1 MTISSIG
8 IGSNLQLGDLLD
20 QLSAAERVPLKA
32 LQNQNAAY
40 QAKLSGYGTIKSM
53 LSAFQASAK
62 SLAKPDTFSA
72 VKAQVGNSD
81 VMTVAAGSNAVPG
94 DFTVNVKRL
103 AQAQSLAGAGQ
114 AKQDVAIGTGTLTF
128 DFGVTGGYDDN
139 PSSPTYG
146 QYVNPT
152 FTATPDAS
160 KTVKIDSSN
169 QTLQGIR
176 DAINKAN
183 IGVKASIINDGS
195 GTPYRLILNSEKT
208 GEAMSMRITGSSP
221 ELQALVGY
229 DPVAGPQAGGM
240 KETMRALNASLTI
253 NDIAVTSASNV
264 VTDAAQGVTMTLKKT
279 GTTSMSIS
287 QDLDSIKAAVQGLA
301 SAYNNIQA
309 AAKQLTAF
317 DVKAGTKAALTG
329 DAVLRGIQST
339 LRAIL
344 NTPEDGMAANA
355 PNTLAQIG
363 VTLQKDGT
371 MAIDTKKLDAAL
383 GANLN
388 DVAALFGGDGT
399 KGGFARRLS
408 DAVDRV
414 TGTNGALSAATSGIE
429 KSMKD
434 LSKQYDAM
442 SARADATVER
452 YRKQFTELD
461 KVVAEMNRTSS
472 YLTQQFAAL
481 NNMNNNS
488 SKK

>member
-20 QLSAAERVPLKA
+20 QLSAAERAPLETLKR
-32 LQNQNAAY
+32 QNTVY
-40 QAKLSGYGTIKSM
+40 QAKLSAYGTIKSM
-53 LSAFQASAK
+53 LSAFQVSAK
-62 SLAKPDTFSA
+62 SLAKLETFAA
-72 VKAQVGNSD
+72 VKAQVGSAD
-81 VMTVAAGSNAVPG
+81 VMTVATGTNAVPG

-128 DFGVTGGYDDN
+128 EFGVTGGFDDD
-139 PSSPTYG
+139 PTSPTYG
-146 QYVNPT
+146 QYVKPT
-152 FTATPDAS
+152 FTPTPGAS
-160 KTVKIDSSN
+160 KTVSIDSSN

-208 GEAMSMRITGSSP
+208 GEAMSMRIGGSSP

-229 DPVAGPQAGGM
+229 DPVAGPQPGGM
-240 KETMRALNASLTI
+240 KETMRAVNASLTI
-253 NDIAVTSASNV
+253 NDIAITSASNV

-279 GTTSMSIS
+279 GTTSLSIT
-287 QDLDSIKAAVQGLA
+287 QDLDSVKAAVQGLA
-301 SAYNNIQA
+301 AAYNNIQA

-317 DVKAGTKAALTG
+317 DVKAGTRAALTG
-329 DAVLRGIQST
+329 DAVLRGVQST
-339 LRAIL
+339 LRAVL
-344 NTPEDGMAANA
+344 NTPEEGMAANA
-355 PNTLAQIG
+355 PNMLAQIG

-371 MAIDTKKLDAAL
+371 MSVDTKKLDAAL

-388 DVAALFGGDGT
+388 NVAELFGGNGT

-408 DAVDRV
+408 DAVDTM
-414 TGTNGALSAATSGIE
+414 TGTKGPLGAVTTGIE

-434 LSKQYDAM
+434 LGKRYDAM
-442 SARADATVER
+442 SLRMDATIER
-452 YRKQFTELD
+452 YRKQFTQLD
-461 KVVAEMNRTSS
+461 QVVAQMNRTSA

-481 NNMNNNS
+481 NNT

>member
-1 MTISSIG
+1 
-8 IGSNLQLGDLLD
+8 
-20 QLSAAERVPLKA
+20 
-32 LQNQNAAY
+32 
-40 QAKLSGYGTIKSM
+40 
-53 LSAFQASAK
+53 
-62 SLAKPDTFSA
+62 
-72 VKAQVGNSD
+72 
-81 VMTVAAGSNAVPG
+81 
-94 DFTVNVKRL
+94 
-103 AQAQSLAGAGQ
+103 
-114 AKQDVAIGTGTLTF
+114 
-128 DFGVTGGYDDN
+128 
-139 PSSPTYG
+139 
-146 QYVNPT
+146 VNPT

-253 NDIAVTSASNV
+253 NDIAVTSATNV

-344 NTPEDGMAANA
+344 NTPEGGMAANA

-414 TGTNGALSAATSGIE
+414 TGTNGALSAATTGIE

-434 LSKQYDAM
+434 LSKRYDAM

-452 YRKQFTELD
+452 YRKQFTQLD